1 MYEPLFSGRGPELHP
16 SVEATAR
23 EVLTERQRHAYTLH
37 VRGYGYR
44 RIARALGISVKTAE
58 QRVMAAERN
67 MRRAMRR
74 RAEEAGESAHF
85 TGTGAPLG

>member
-23 EVLTERQRHAYTLH
+23 AVLTERQHHAYTLR

-44 RIARALGISVKTAE
+44 RIAYALGISVKTAE
-58 QRVMAAERN
+58 QHVMAAERN

-74 RAEEAGESAHF
+74 RADEASGNAHF
-85 TGTGAPLG
+85 SGNGAPLG

>member
-1 MYEPLFSGRGPELHP
+1 MYETRFSGRGPELHP

-23 EVLTERQRHAYTLH
+23 EVLTERQRHAYLLH

-44 RIARALGISVKTAE
+44 RIAHSLGISVKTAE
-58 QRVMAAERN
+58 QHVMAAERN

-74 RAEEAGESAHF
+74 RADEAAENAQF
-85 TGTGAPLG
+85 TRTGTPLG